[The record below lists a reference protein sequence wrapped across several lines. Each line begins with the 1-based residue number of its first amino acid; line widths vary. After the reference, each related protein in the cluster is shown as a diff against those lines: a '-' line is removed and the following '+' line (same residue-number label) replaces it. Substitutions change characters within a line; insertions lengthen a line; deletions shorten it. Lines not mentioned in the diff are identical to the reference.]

1 MPVQIHLNG
10 QRYFADDGTDPAELQ
25 QYAQMH
31 QQEQAQLNPINQG
44 MQNVFSGINRQIQNY
59 NELPAPT
66 AVPGNTYGM
75 SSQAFNQTAGIIQQD
90 NMNSATAR
98 MQQRVQMEQA
108 MEQEKDRAQQIK
120 VQDMQFKNQQKL
132 EKMRQDQEEARLKR
146 EAEIGSVT
154 NVSGVGPV
162 HSGMKNGV
170 PFASAVPIANAP
182 AMQPEYV
189 KSGTETVMENGVAV
203 IKDIYVNK
211 FDPKDTVAVNYGE
224 APPKSTAP
232 RYGWVPQ
239 PDGTKIWGELKPG
252 TVTPATPQ
260 KPLTPIQLMDVQKKA
275 IELVRLRNGAWIDN
289 DRMSENYGQVKPEF
303 VNAFNAEVARELQA
317 ATGGGAPSVAPAPA
331 QVGMPAN
338 PVVAEISQEDMQ
350 ARDWALANPND
361 FRSTA
366 ILQHINAKYGITQA
380 MTPMVPAV
388 PTERATPASSTQVSE
403 PISATAP
410 SVDVAVP
417 STVPQQAP
425 TTPPKQ
431 PLFDPFANPGI
442 LFRTPAIPAGSVT
455 IPYQNQKSPF
465 GTIFAPVYR

>member
-25 QYAQMH
+25 QLAQMH
-31 QQEQAQLNPINQG
+31 QEEQRQLNPINQG
-44 MQNVFSGINRQIQNY
+44 MQNVFSGINRQIQQY

-132 EKMRQDQEEARLKR
+132 EKMKQDQEEARLKR
-146 EAEIGSVT
+146 QAEIGSVT

-162 HSGMKNGV
+162 HTGMKNGV

-189 KSGTETVMENGVAV
+189 KSGTETVMENGRAV

-224 APPKSTAP
+224 APPKSTAT
-232 RYGWVPQ
+232 RFGWRML
-239 PDGTKIWGELKPG
+239 PDGTQVYGELTEG
-252 TVTPATPQ
+252 MTQPAEQP
-260 KPLTPIQLMDVQKKA
+260 KPLTPIQLMDVQKRA
-275 IELVRLRNGAWIDN
+275 IDLVRLRNGAWIDN

-317 ATGGGAPSVAPAPA
+317 ATGGVAPSVAPAPA
-331 QVGMPAN
+331 QGA
-338 PVVAEISQEDMQ
+338 
-350 ARDWALANPND
+350 
-361 FRSTA
+361 
-366 ILQHINAKYGITQA
+366 G
-380 MTPMVPAV
+380 V
-388 PTERATPASSTQVSE
+388 PTNPPMAREGFVNGKPALINDATGEYVLMDDAPITPTTPPA
-403 PISATAP
+403 
-410 SVDVAVP
+410 VDVAVP

-442 LFRTPAIPAGSVT
+442 LFRNPVLPAGSVT
-455 IPYQNQKSPF
+455 IPYQNQQRSY
-465 GTIFAPVYR
+465 GTL

>member
-75 SSQAFNQTAGIIQQD
+75 STQAFNQTAGIIQQD

-132 EKMRQDQEEARLKR
+132 EKMKQDQEEARLKR
-146 EAEIGSVT
+146 EAELGTMT

-162 HSGMKNGV
+162 QMKNIGGV
-170 PFASAVPIANAP
+170 ATATAIPIANAP

-203 IKDIYVNK
+203 VKDIYVNK
-211 FDPKDTVAVNYGE
+211 FDPTDTIPVNYGE

-232 RYGWVPQ
+232 RYGMIPQ

-252 TVTPATPQ
+252 TVIPATPP

-275 IELVRLRNGAWIDN
+275 IDLVRLRNGAWIDN

-317 ATGGGAPSVAPAPA
+317 ATGGVAPSVAPAPA
-331 QVGMPAN
+331 QGGAPTNPPMAREGFVNGKPAL
-338 PVVAEISQEDMQ
+338 I
-350 ARDWALANPND
+350 ND
-361 FRSTA
+361 ATGEYV
-366 ILQHINAKYGITQA
+366 LMDDTPITPT
-380 MTPMVPAV
+380 TPPA
-388 PTERATPASSTQVSE
+388 
-403 PISATAP
+403 
-410 SVDVAVP
+410 VDVAVP

-425 TTPPKQ
+425 TIPPQQ

-442 LFRTPAIPAGSVT
+442 LFRTPTLPAGSVT
-455 IPYQNQKSPF
+455 IPYQNQQRSY
-465 GTIFAPVYR
+465 GTIQSR